1 MSEILVRMKVDVWKD
16 TRPEISWVPVSR
28 RTAKCV
34 YYSVLVRRPDGKAV
48 RSERLFSAIRL
59 ERVENGKKGQAIP
72 GVKVIRWIQDDR
84 EPIQGG
90 MQYNMAL
97 FNVLE
102 VVNAEMR
109 RAAVNVNDMETLLDG
124 ALEEGTGGSL
134 AALGMTGKTLGMTGS
149 GAGMAR
155 AAEENN

>member
-1 MSEILVRMKVDVWKD
+1 MSEIMVKLKVDAWNSA
-16 TRPEISWVPVSR
+16 RPEVSWVPVSR

-34 YYSVLVRRPDGKAV
+34 YYSVFVRRPDGTAV

-90 MQYNMAL
+90 LQYNMAL

-102 VVNAEMR
+102 VINAELR
-109 RAAVNVNDMETLLDG
+109 WAAVNVNDMEMLLDG
-124 ALEEGTGGSL
+124 ALEEGPRPEKEL
-134 AALGMTGKTLGMTGS
+134 A
-149 GAGMAR
+149 
-155 AAEENN
+155 